1 MFYRVFAQTQERGLD
16 LAPWVRN
23 AKRFFEATLEVLDAP
38 QRTPADESPLPS
50 WALVRIASARRG
62 FQANF
67 RVESRTA
74 LAADWEAARRAER
87 KGSAGGMGEL
97 AARCPHIWELKP
109 AAEASEAATLNLCA
123 LLASVAL
130 GPVLP
135 PDESTLFGIRGA
147 MERLERLTGPSLSR

>member
-1 MFYRVFAQTQERGLD
+1 MFYRVFAQTPERGLD

-23 AKRFFEATLEVLDAP
+23 ARRFFEATLEILDAP
-38 QRTPADESPLPS
+38 PRTPADDSALPS
-50 WALVRIASARRG
+50 WALVRIASARRA
-62 FQANF
+62 FQADF
-67 RVESRTA
+67 RVESRAA
-74 LAADWEAARRAER
+74 LAVDWDAARRAER
-87 KGSAGGMGEL
+87 NGSAGGMGEL
-97 AARCPHIWELKP
+97 AARCPQIWELKP
-109 AAEASEAATLNLCA
+109 ASEASEAATLNLCA